1 MGSKSG
7 NKGAWWSVAYRLKEY
22 IRPERMIVFGSLCAL
37 LIATGMRLLKP
48 LPLAFVVDYVLLD
61 VVDVAKDGVKNPPNG
76 IVATLLSSL
85 DTTHLLFGCAAA
97 VILIALFM
105 AGSSYLSTV
114 GLALAG
120 SRILSRVRNDL
131 FAHMQRLSLRF
142 HSQARTGDLTMR
154 LINDIGMLREAV
166 ITALMPMLANILILV
181 GMFSM
186 MIYINWQLSA
196 VTLLAIPIIWWSTVR
211 SSKRI
216 HEVSRAQRK
225 REGALAA
232 KAAEFIGSIRTVQS
246 LSLES
251 ETMRSFVGDDLES
264 RKQNVQSKKLSAG
277 LERRVDLIVAFVSA
291 AVLLKGACSVLAGQ
305 MTPGDL
311 IIFMSYLNNAF
322 RPVRE
327 YAKYTGR
334 LSKALAAGERVVNLL
349 DEQPDIQDKPNAPE
363 LSDVKGQVSFEH
375 VSFAYNGKDSDSL
388 AVLRDMDFTIQAG
401 ESVAIVG
408 PSGAGKST
416 ITSLL
421 LRLYEVDNGR
431 ICIDGKDIRDYK
443 IASVRGQI
451 AIVPQDNLL
460 FGLTVRE
467 NIALG
472 AVNRTDI
479 SDEEIIEAAKLAQA
493 HNFISALP
501 EGYNTVL
508 SERGGSLSGGQRQR
522 IAIARAAI
530 NKSAILILDEPTV
543 GLDQESETQ
552 VISALENLMKGRTTI
567 MITHDLALAA
577 RTDRILFVDRGVIVE
592 QGNHQQLLEKSGNY
606 ATWWKM

>member
-291 AVLLKGACSVLAGQ
+291 AVLLKGAYSVLAGQ